1 MEPEELD
8 ELVDCWDCGS
18 SVSPSED
25 VVFQFGER
33 AVLCL
38 ECSIKRGGEYD
49 AEGERWARLP
59 HLDDLPNER
68 RHQVAG

>member
-1 MEPEELD
+1 MEPEELA
-8 ELVDCWDCGS
+8 ELVECWECGA

-25 VVFQFGER
+25 AVFQFGDQ

-49 AEGERWARLP
+49 AADECWTRP
-59 HLDDLPNER
+59 PSLDDLLNENR
-68 RHQVAG
+68 DQPAE